1 MTALRIVSQ
10 ADGVEAETVFTVG
23 FSSTTFREG
32 TRLFAARTK
41 PRKKTR
47 DAAIMA
53 ALKTTHVDLANE
65 YVRAILAGEI
75 PACKFVVAACQRQ
88 LNDLAASETESFPYR
103 FDVQKAEK
111 VCRVI
116 EKLPHIK
123 GPLAGQRIRLEP
135 WQCFILTTVFG
146 WVSKLTGFR
155 RFRRAYTEVPK
166 GNGKSALSS
175 GVAIYMLALDG
186 EAGAEIYSAATTRDQ
201 AKIVFGVAQA
211 MLRRSLE
218 MVSRYGLDVREHT
231 INKSDYSWFRP
242 LSSDADSLEGINPH
256 FVCIDELHAH
266 KTRDLYDNIVT
277 AAVKRSQPLVWSITT
292 AGSNRA
298 GICYEVR
305 SYAVKL
311 LSGAAG
317 NRDEQTFSII
327 YTVDA
332 GDDWALPATWV
343 KANPNWN
350 VSVFADAIALEAHEA
365 VQLASKQ
372 PAFKT
377 KHLNVWVNADS
388 AWLDMRKV
396 EACIDVA
403 LMPEIFKNKGTET
416 RCNDGLDLASK
427 LDLACTML
435 LFTKTANG
443 KRDYTAFG
451 RYWLG
456 RTVGELA
463 KGNFKGAWEEV
474 KSGSAAA
481 WNEAK
486 TNAVSAIDGIKSSI
500 EGIKGVWT
508 ASLPTADKT
517 PTGPG
522 RKVST
527 PVDLSFIDAAVTKYQ
542 SEEKAAEGAAAGI
555 GKATEATI
563 LATAEAKAQ
572 KDIDTLVAEAQKK
585 KVDGTAA
592 FAAALDKAIPKIEQA
607 AQFTAAFNAAS
618 EDSKGLESFISK
630 TNEQATAYNNQSNAL
645 GAVAREQAA
654 YTAKLTPYLVQITEL
669 EKVQKDL
676 SALYGENDSRVLALS
691 ARIDTL
697 KNEYQQATVAVNAHN
712 SALQSS
718 KIQEAIDSSTSQLTA
733 LQKTTSALE
742 SGGEAYAK
750 IDQQVQKFALDT
762 NASAEAQERYRAVL
776 VAINAEQQKQAALNL
791 ASPGTSQQAANLQI
805 QITALEQ
812 IRTEWQGLGKDTTG
826 VDQAL
831 RTVNADYQDL
841 QAKTG
846 GFTAGATAA
855 FADFAKD
862 VQSDGQI
869 MQNATVLRC
878 SRDSLTSSLAT
889 HRGCRTATS
898 LTPSTKMKSRGV
910 PLTAIG
916 LPPSRKSYSRRWN
929 WQLSSWLTRWLLL
942 RMPLPVSRL

>member
-1 MTALRIVSQ
+1 
-10 ADGVEAETVFTVG
+10 
-23 FSSTTFREG
+23 
-32 TRLFAARTK
+32 
-41 PRKKTR
+41 
-47 DAAIMA
+47 MA
-53 ALKTTHVDLANE
+53 ALKTTHVDAANE

-175 GVAIYMLALDG
+175 GVAIYMLAIDG

-211 MLRRSLE
+211 MLRRSSE

-311 LSGAAG
+311 LTGAAA
-317 NRDEQTFSII
+317 NKDEQTFSII

-396 EACIDVA
+396 EACIDTA
-403 LMPEIFKNKGTET
+403 LTPETFNGKGTET

-427 LDLACTML
+427 LDLACSML

-443 KRDYTAFG
+443 RRDYTAFG
-451 RYWLG
+451 RYWLP
-456 RTVGELA
+456 
-463 KGNFKGAWEEV
+463 
-474 KSGSAAA
+474 SA
-481 WNEAK
+481 
-486 TNAVSAIDGIKSSI
+486 T
-500 EGIKGVWT
+500 
-508 ASLPTADKT
+508 
-517 PTGPG
+517 
-522 RKVST
+522 
-527 PVDLSFIDAAVTKYQ
+527 
-542 SEEKAAEGAAAGI
+542 
-555 GKATEATI
+555 
-563 LATAEAKAQ
+563 
-572 KDIDTLVAEAQKK
+572 
-585 KVDGTAA
+585 
-592 FAAALDKAIPKIEQA
+592 IEQA
-607 AQFTAAFNAAS
+607 ANSQYQGWETEGRLNKCDGETNDFDVIENAIRQDVRDYFCEVDFDEWRATDITNHLQADGITCVEITKNTHTFDRAMRELEAAVVEKRFH
-618 EDSKGLESFISK
+618 
-630 TNEQATAYNNQSNAL
+630 YNGDPILTWALSNVVCHRDANDNL
-645 GAVAREQAA
+645 FPRKERVENKIDPAVALLMAMSRAMDTPIETGNGV
-654 YTAKLTPYLVQITEL
+654 TAFGPCDKCGV
-669 EKVQKDL
+669 L
-676 SALYGENDSRVLALS
+676 SIGSVAGDRVVFRCND
-691 ARIDTL
+691 
-697 KNEYQQATVAVNAHN
+697 H
-712 SALQSS
+712 
-718 KIQEAIDSSTSQLTA
+718 QLT
-733 LQKTTSALE
+733 
-742 SGGEAYAK
+742 
-750 IDQQVQKFALDT
+750 DT
-762 NASAEAQERYRAVL
+762 N
-776 VAINAEQQKQAALNL
+776 
-791 ASPGTSQQAANLQI
+791 
-805 QITALEQ
+805 
-812 IRTEWQGLGKDTTG
+812 
-826 VDQAL
+826 
-831 RTVNADYQDL
+831 
-841 QAKTG
+841 
-846 GFTAGATAA
+846 
-855 FADFAKD
+855 
-862 VQSDGQI
+862 
-869 MQNATVLRC
+869 
-878 SRDSLTSSLAT
+878 
-889 HRGCRTATS
+889 H
-898 LTPSTKMKSRGV
+898 
-910 PLTAIG
+910 
-916 LPPSRKSYSRRWN
+916 
-929 WQLSSWLTRWLLL
+929 
-942 RMPLPVSRL
+942 